1 MDLSTAIL
9 TLSENGD
16 LQRIHD
22 KWLIQSPCST
32 DTAEIES
39 DRLHLQSFA
48 GLFLVCGVACFL
60 ALSIY
65 FIRIMLKFREAAAA
79 AGADS
84 ISQGQGSLSR
94 SRRLQTLLSL
104 MDEKKDPS
112 SREKKRRKLDR
123 SVSCDDDDVNHE
135 SELGRNHKRRPSQI
149 SVVDNEIV
157 DTRRTNSFV

>member
-1 MDLSTAIL
+1 MAVDLSTAIL

-48 GLFLVCGVACFL
+48 GLFLVCGVACFI

-65 FIRIMLKFREAAAA
+65 FIKIMLKFREA

-84 ISQGQGSLSR
+84 ISQGPGSLSR
-94 SRRLQTLLSL
+94 STRLQTLLSL

-112 SREKKRRKLDR
+112 IREKKRRKLDR
-123 SVSCDDDDVNHE
+123 SVSFDDVNHE

-149 SVVDNEIV
+149 SVVDNQIV